1 MARSETGLRFSEK
14 WIKSWGAF
22 ILKEKASYV
31 FEKPFGTGT
40 VNTSFVGTPS
50 GFTVTA
56 VNQNLNLGAI
66 GMNFLVSIGEEKP
79 IKVDL
84 GYEGEFGSNFWSN
97 DVTLTLSKAF

>member
-1 MARSETGLRFSEK
+1 MMRSETGLKFSETWK
-14 WIKSWGAF
+14 KSWGAF
-22 ILKEKASYV
+22 MLKEKASYV

-40 VNTSFVGTPS
+40 VNTFFVGTPS

-66 GMNFLVSIGEEKP
+66 GMNFLVSVGEEKP

-84 GYEGEFGSNFWSN
+84 GLKGSLDLISG
-97 DVTLTLSKAF
+97 LMMYR